1 MPFFPQEGQIFE
13 LFVELATTVHQA
25 SQLLSTVKVGSS
37 LNKRVAHK
45 VQQLEL
51 KGDEFTHL
59 LKHEADKSFITPI
72 DREDIH
78 ALANSLNKVL
88 DYIENVTSGMDIL
101 DVKANGK
108 ELKTYVELIEEST
121 QLILDLATDLVHK
134 GKYINKMKVSIQTLH
149 QLEKKG
155 DELTRTALMNL
166 FIHTKK
172 PILIIKWKHIY
183 DNLEEIL
190 DACEEVADTFDAI
203 IIKNF

>member
-13 LFVELATTVHQA
+13 LFIELATTVNQA
-25 SQLLSTVKVGSS
+25 SQQLSKIKIGSS
-37 LNKRVAHK
+37 TTKKIAHK

-51 KGDEFTHL
+51 KGDEVTHL

-78 ALANSLNKVL
+78 ALANSLNVVL
-88 DYIENVTSGMDIL
+88 DHIENVTSGIYLLDI
-101 DVKANGK
+101 KANGH
-108 ELKTYVELIEEST
+108 EFKTYTELIEEST
-121 QLILDLATDLVHK
+121 QLVLELANDLAYK

-166 FIHTKK
+166 FLHNKK
-172 PILIIKWKHIY
+172 PLVIIKWKHIY
-183 DNLEEIL
+183 DNLEHIL
-190 DACEEVADTFDAI
+190 DACEVVADTYDAI

>member
-13 LFVELATTVHQA
+13 LFAELATTVNQA
-25 SQLLSTVKVGSS
+25 ASLLSTIRIGNSASK
-37 LNKRVAHK
+37 AIATK
-45 VQQLEL
+45 VQKLEL

-78 ALANSLNKVL
+78 ALANSMNSVL
-88 DYIENVTSGMDIL
+88 DYIENVTSGIYLL
-101 DVKANGK
+101 DVKGNGK
-108 ELKTYVELIEEST
+108 EFKTYCDLISEST
-121 QLILDLATDLVHK
+121 QLVLDLANDLTHK
-134 GKYINKMKVSIQTLH
+134 GKYINRMKVNIQTLH

-166 FIHTKK
+166 FLHNKNSLI
-172 PILIIKWKHIY
+172 IIKWKHIY
-183 DNLEEIL
+183 DNLEQLL
-190 DACEEVADTFDAI
+190 DACEVVADTFDAI